1 MISKDSHN
9 KNFKDEVSKNL
20 LNQGLVHH
28 GFDDYKIGFETNKY
42 NSSVFRQERFSMK
55 KSKRYQFKRKL
66 KRRRTLQRDGILNIL
81 RSLCKIVGTLGSYYV
96 SYFIK
101 LP

>member
-55 KSKRYQFKRKL
+55 
-66 KRRRTLQRDGILNIL
+66 
-81 RSLCKIVGTLGSYYV
+81 
-96 SYFIK
+96 
-101 LP
+101 